1 MEEPD
6 SNIEPESQ
14 NSPTNENKDVP
25 ESDPPPPDESV
36 TPVNSDPSLPDDQTA
51 SNSEEEKENIEK
63 SNPESDTDEIP
74 SNEEPKGQLE
84 RAQMIIDKLK
94 GALGTSKISLQ
105 TVAQELVRKNRE
117 RMVRIDY

>member
-1 MEEPD
+1 MEESD

-14 NSPTNENKDVP
+14 NSPTIENKDVP
-25 ESDPPPPDESV
+25 ESDLPTPEESV
-36 TPVNSDPSLPDDQTA
+36 TPLNSDPLVPDDQTA
-51 SNSEEEKENIEK
+51 SNPEEEKENIEK
-63 SNPESDTDEIP
+63 STVDMDEIS
-74 SNEEPKGQLE
+74 SNEEPKEQLE

-94 GALGTSKISLQ
+94 SALGSSKVSLQ